1 MYVAHVESSAYPGS
15 FDFREVL
22 QSQRGHPEW
31 GSYAA
36 HLLAKGYVSP
46 KQGHDAGTNYSTGI
60 CVDNGLACGLLVCW
74 FVGLCPLSLYLCCCL
89 CFHIHWP
96 GYCR

>member
-1 MYVAHVESSAYPGS
+1 VFSIHIAHVESSAYPSS

-36 HLLAKGYVSP
+36 HLLAKGYVNP
-46 KQGHDAGTNYSTGI
+46 KQGHDAGTNYSTEI

-74 FVGLCPLSLYLCCCL
+74 FVSTVFVFMLLCMFPYSSAWVL
-89 CFHIHWP
+89 
-96 GYCR
+96 